1 MDAFGLY
8 MGPNNSFSLGSVE
21 IIAELSGTA
30 NNVSPPK
37 TFTISVD
44 WDVGIIQ
51 SIGFEQF
58 WFPYG
63 CQFVFTP
70 GAGDVQ
76 CTLTPSANAS
86 AGVVVQVSISAS
98 QISFSSPAA
107 GRTVTACFLLL
118 KRV

>member
-8 MGPNNSFSLGSVE
+8 MGPSNSFSLGSVE
-21 IIAELSGTA
+21 IVDELSGNTDHLT
-30 NNVSPPK
+30 STK
-37 TFTISVD
+37 TLTINAD

-51 SIGFEQF
+51 SICYQQF

-70 GAGDVQ
+70 GAGTMQ
-76 CTLTPSANAS
+76 CGLTPSANAS
-86 AGVVVQVSISAS
+86 TGIVVPVSISAS
-98 QISFSSPAA
+98 QISFSSPNS
-107 GRTVTACFLLL
+107 GTVVTACFLLL